1 MENFR
6 SKSAAEWRERIRQW
20 QASGLTGY
28 SWCKENNLPYKT
40 FGYWKRRFLGVSKP
54 TSKFFELP
62 AEREDNSK
70 LSIEGNGISLNVAQN
85 FDEESLLQIL
95 RILRRG

>member
-6 SKSAAEWRERIRQW
+6 SEKTAEWREKIRQW

-40 FGYWKRRFLGVSKP
+40 FGYWKRRFLGASKP
-54 TSKFFELP
+54 ASRFFELP
-62 AEREDNSK
+62 AERENDSK
-70 LSIEGNGISLNVAQN
+70 LSIEGNGIVLSVGQN
-85 FDEESLLQIL
+85 FDEERLFQIL
-95 RILRRG
+95 RILRMG